1 MVPGGGA
8 VETALCEYL
17 ECFAIT
23 LGSREQLA
31 IAEFAE
37 SLTVIPKVLHVWA
50 IFTSH
55 SLCYSKLFIVVC
67 FLPLLSCIGASC

>member
-37 SLTVIPKVLHVWA
+37 SLTVIPKVFLVSWFLLH
-50 IFTSH
+50 F
-55 SLCYSKLFIVVC
+55 SLLLLTLVHNGIYSGFALV
-67 FLPLLSCIGASC
+67 